1 MSSLSQADPEINDA
15 INREGKRQRDTINL
29 IASENYVSRA
39 AREAQGSF
47 LTNKYAEGYPR
58 HRLYGGCEN
67 MDVIEDTAVRRA
79 RELFRAEHANVQP
92 HSGTQADMA
101 AYFALINPGD
111 TVMGMSLAHG
121 GHIAHGDKSSFSG
134 KLYSFVHYGVSRE
147 TEMLDYDD
155 IERLA
160 LEHKPKLIVAGAS
173 FYPRIIDFGRFR
185 DIAERVGAKLMVDMA
200 HIAGTV
206 AVGLHPSPVPHAD
219 VVTSTTH
226 KTLRGPR
233 GGFILCRH
241 GIAADIDAAVFPQ
254 MQGGPLMH
262 VIAAKA
268 VAFREAM
275 KPAFADYQRAILDNA
290 RVLAAE
296 MESRG
301 LRLVTGGV
309 DGHLIMADITV
320 SGVSGGR
327 AADALGEA
335 GIVVNSIPIPFDPL
349 FPGDASGIRLGTPA
363 VTTRGFAAAEMEQ
376 IAALIAEVIAHIG
389 DAAVI
394 KRVRDEVRGI
404 CRRFPVPDMDA

>member
-1 MSSLSQADPEINDA
+1 MSSLGQTDPEINDA
-15 INREGKRQRDTINL
+15 INREGERQRDTINL

-39 AREAQGSF
+39 VMAAQGSF

-67 MDVIEDTAVRRA
+67 MDVIEDTAIRRA
-79 RELFRAEHANVQP
+79 RELFHSEHANVQP

-101 AYFALINPGD
+101 AYFALLNPGD

-121 GHIAHGDKSSFSG
+121 GHIAHGDKTSFSG
-134 KLYSFVHYGVSRE
+134 RFYSFVHYGLSRE

-155 IERLA
+155 IGRLA
-160 LEHKPKLIVAGAS
+160 LEHKPKVIVAGTS

-185 DIAERVGAKLMVDMA
+185 DIAERVGAKLVVDMA

-206 AVGLHPSPVPHAD
+206 AAGLHPSPVPHAD

-233 GGFILCRH
+233 GGFILCRQ

-275 KPAFADYQRAILDNA
+275 QPAFAGYQRAILDNA
-290 RVLAAE
+290 RALAAE
-296 MESRG
+296 LESRG

-309 DGHLIMADITV
+309 DGHLIMADITA
-320 SGVSGGR
+320 SGVSGGQ
-327 AADALGEA
+327 AADVLGEA

-349 FPGDASGIRLGTPA
+349 FPEDASGIRLGTLA
-363 VTTRGFAAAEMEQ
+363 VTTRGFGAAEMKQ
-376 IAALIAEVIAHIG
+376 IAALIADVIAHIG
-389 DAAVI
+389 DAGVI
-394 KRVRDEVRGI
+394 KRVRDEVCGM
-404 CRRFPVPDMDA
+404 CLRFPVPDTDA